1 MLYVLFYIVYFYF
14 DTYLLKIFLNRSYTG
29 AMLRPVFVFIMPLVA
44 LLFAS
49 GAYCIFLLG
58 MNIWY
63 VGGITSAEVWYKI
76 SPFQSKYGIYC
87 NMIAFFLVLIGVI
100 WGIYNL
106 IYSL

>member
-63 VGGITSAEVWYKI
+63 VGGINSTDAWYKI
-76 SPFQSKYGIYC
+76 SPFQRKYGIYC
-87 NMIAFFLVLIGVI
+87 NMIAFLFVLIGAV

-106 IYSL
+106 ISLL